1 MDRDARNPPSWPL
14 TGPQLGMWAGQQL
27 DPDSP
32 SFWTAEAIELNGAL
46 DPGAL
51 EDAVRETL
59 SACDAL
65 HMRYTRCGDEVV
77 QSLDPQRPVVIE
89 HQDYSNCADPW
100 RSAREWMSEDLLRQA
115 DLSRRPLFA
124 SALIRLGADRHL
136 WYLRAHHIALDGFA
150 YLLLIHRVAE
160 LYSARIAGREPA
172 PARDWSLEPVVAE
185 EADYRQS
192 QRFADDREYWSQRLS
207 GLGEPVTLGPKR
219 APGDSS
225 HSQRALLPP
234 AEYAQW
240 QAPARRLGVDWS
252 AWLMAAI
259 FAWMHARSGERDISV
274 GLLVMNRLGSAALGV
289 PCMAMNV
296 VPLRLRIDPQQGFD
310 VLARAVAARLRELRP
325 HQRYNYEWLRNDLG
339 LGDSHAQL
347 YGPVIN
353 LMPFDRGF
361 VFEGLRSRA
370 HPISV
375 GSVEDLDITVSPMA
389 DGVRFDIEANPLAY
403 DAACLAGH
411 HAALLALLQ
420 RVIAEPECRI
430 DLLSGR
436 IAQQSAVR
444 AA

>member
-1 MDRDARNPPSWPL
+1 MDRDASNAPSWPL
-14 TGPQLGMWAGQQL
+14 SGPQLGMWAGQQL

-32 SFWTAEAIELNGAL
+32 SFWTAEAVELHDAL
-46 DPGAL
+46 DLDAL
-51 EDAVRETL
+51 EHAVRETL

-65 HMRYTRCGDEVV
+65 HMRYVRRDGEVV
-77 QSLDPQRPVVIE
+77 QSLNPQRPVVIGRE
-89 HQDYSNCADPW
+89 DYSNCADPW

-115 DLSRRPLFA
+115 DLARRPLFA
-124 SALIRLGADRHL
+124 SAVIRLGADRHL
-136 WYLRAHHIALDGFA
+136 WYLRVHHIALDGFA

-160 LYSARIAGREPA
+160 LYSARVAGREPA
-172 PARDWSLEPVVAE
+172 PARDWSLAPVIAE

-192 QRFADDREYWSQRLS
+192 SRFIDDRDYWSQRLS
-207 GLGEPVTLGPKR
+207 GLGEPVTLGPKC

-234 AEYAQW
+234 ADYAQW
-240 QAPARRLGVDWS
+240 QASARRFGVDWS

-259 FAWMHARSGERDISV
+259 FAWMHARSGARDLSI
-274 GLLVMNRLGSAALGV
+274 GLLVMNRLGSAALSV

-296 VPLRLRIDPQQGFD
+296 VPLRLQIEPHLCFD
-310 VLARAVAARLRELRP
+310 ALARTVAAQLREQRP

-347 YGPVIN
+347 YGPVVN

-389 DGVRFDIEANPLAY
+389 DGVRFDIEANPQAY
-403 DAACLAGH
+403 DMACLAEH

-420 RVIAEPECRI
+420 RAIAEPECRI
-430 DLLSGR
+430 DVLTGR
-436 IAQQSAVR
+436 IDPQ
-444 AA
+444 AAMCAA

>member
-1 MDRDARNPPSWPL
+1 MDRDVTDTPSWPL
-14 TGPQLGMWAGQQL
+14 SGPQLGMWAGQQL

-32 SFWTAEAIELNGAL
+32 SFWTAEAVELNGPL
-46 DPGAL
+46 DLAAL

-65 HMRYTRCGDEVV
+65 HMRYTRRGEEVV
-77 QSLDPQRPVVIE
+77 QSLDAQRPVVIE
-89 HQDYSNCADPW
+89 RQDYSNCADPW
-100 RSAREWMSEDLLRQA
+100 RSAREWMGEDLLRQA
-115 DLSRRPLFA
+115 DLARRPLFA

-136 WYLRAHHIALDGFA
+136 WYLRVHHIALDGFA

-160 LYSARIAGREPA
+160 VYSARIAGRQPA
-172 PARDWSLEPVVAE
+172 PARDWSLAPVIAE
-185 EADYRQS
+185 EAAYRQS
-192 QRFADDREYWSQRLS
+192 PRFAEDRQYWSQALC
-207 GLGEPVTLGPKR
+207 GLGEPVTLGRKC
-219 APGDSS
+219 APDDSS
-225 HSQRALLPP
+225 HSQRALLAP
-234 AEYAQW
+234 AQYAQW
-240 QAPARRLGVDWS
+240 QAAARRVGVDWS

-296 VPLRLRIDPQQGFD
+296 VPLRLRIDPQLRFD
-310 VLARAVAARLRELRP
+310 ALARAVAAQLRELRP

-339 LGDSHAQL
+339 LADSHAQL
-347 YGPVIN
+347 YGPVVN

-389 DGVRFDIEANPLAY
+389 GGVRFDIEANPRAY
-403 DAACLAGH
+403 DAACLAEH

-420 RVIAEPECRI
+420 RIIAEPECRI
-430 DLLSGR
+430 EVLSGR
-436 IAQQSAVR
+436 DDPHAAVR